1 VKKSG
6 TSRPPATAKPA
17 ATVDANASGDSV
29 LDIRLSGFW
38 RLEDDRTAADTF
50 LRDAALPDGVS
61 QVRFL
66 DAGISEWDSSILVFL
81 RALTA
86 KCREC
91 GIETQTT
98 DLPEGVHRLLALA
111 GAIPERK
118 GARREFQRKNLLT
131 RIGEKTLA
139 GWKEFR
145 ESVTFLGEL
154 TLAFWAMLRGRASY
168 RKSDLVAVFQEC
180 GPDALP
186 IISLISLLVGMI
198 IAFLGSVQLRM
209 FGAEIFVANGVALG
223 MVRAMGPLMTGIL
236 MSGRTGAAFAARIGT
251 MQVNEEVDA
260 LQTMGFNPMEY
271 LVLPRALALIV
282 MMPLL
287 SIYANFVGI
296 IGGMIIGVLMLDLTL
311 EQYFFQTISAIGP
324 RDVAAGLIQSSVF
337 GVLVAISG
345 CMQGI
350 RCGRSASAVG
360 QATTAAVVNAIVY
373 IVVAASIISIL
384 FTITGF

>member
-1 VKKSG
+1 MKHNV
-6 TSRPPATAKPA
+6 TSRAPSATKPA
-17 ATVDANASGDSV
+17 AIVETNSSGDST

-38 RLEDDRTAADTF
+38 RMEDDRSAADAF

-61 QVRFL
+61 LVRFL

-86 KCREC
+86 KCREG
-91 GIETQTT
+91 GIETQTKA
-98 DLPEGVHRLLALA
+98 LPEGVHRLLDLA

-118 GARREFQRKNLLT
+118 GARREFKRKNLLT
-131 RIGEKTLA
+131 RTGEKTLA

-154 TLAFWAMLRGRASY
+154 TLAFRDMLLGRARY

>member
-1 VKKSG
+1 MKHNV
-6 TSRPPATAKPA
+6 TSIAPSATKPA
-17 ATVDANASGDSV
+17 AIVETNSSGDST

-38 RLEDDRTAADTF
+38 RMEDDRSAADIF

-61 QVRFL
+61 LVRFL

-86 KCREC
+86 KCREG
-91 GIETQTT
+91 GIETQTKA
-98 DLPEGVHRLLALA
+98 LPEGVHRLLDLA

-118 GARREFQRKNLLT
+118 GARREFKRKNLLT
-131 RIGEKTLA
+131 RTGEKTLA

-154 TLAFWAMLRGRASY
+154 TLAFRDMMRGRASY